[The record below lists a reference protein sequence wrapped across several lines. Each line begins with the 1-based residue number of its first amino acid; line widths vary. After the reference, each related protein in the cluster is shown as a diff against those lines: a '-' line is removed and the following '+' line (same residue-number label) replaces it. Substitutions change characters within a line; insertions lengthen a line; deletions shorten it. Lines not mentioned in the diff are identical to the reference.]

1 MRIFPTLYHRAALA
15 CAGALL
21 LGVSAAGAQQPE
33 VHAKDSLYAPEALT
47 VSAGTTVRFVNDDA
61 DIHTFTDKNGAF
73 DSNLLFQGQT
83 WQFVFNSPGT
93 YEYTCLP
100 HPWMTGTI
108 TVQ

>member
-1 MRIFPTLYHRAALA
+1 MRAFATRYLRAALA
-15 CAGALL
+15 MAVVLL
-21 LGVSAAGAQQPE
+21 VGTSAAAAQQPE
-33 VHAKDSLYAPEALT
+33 VHAKDSLYVPETLT

-73 DSNLLFQGQT
+73 DSNLLFQGQV

-100 HPWMTGTI
+100 
-108 TVQ
+108 